1 MINYRELPDA
11 IWTKILP
18 HFGVTYDERE
28 RDIMRTAARYDAKA
42 PSFEFSSDS
51 EAKQRDAT
59 ELIRTAAERHL
70 GGIYRR
76 LEALRSA
83 GKPR

>member
-1 MINYRELPDA
+1 MINYRELPEA

-18 HFGVTYDERE
+18 HFEVTYDECE
-28 RDIMRTAARYDAKA
+28 RDIMRAAARYDAKA

-59 ELIRTAAERHL
+59 ELIRTFAERHL
-70 GGIYRR
+70 GGVHRR
-76 LEALRSA
+76 LEALRSGA
-83 GKPR
+83 KPR